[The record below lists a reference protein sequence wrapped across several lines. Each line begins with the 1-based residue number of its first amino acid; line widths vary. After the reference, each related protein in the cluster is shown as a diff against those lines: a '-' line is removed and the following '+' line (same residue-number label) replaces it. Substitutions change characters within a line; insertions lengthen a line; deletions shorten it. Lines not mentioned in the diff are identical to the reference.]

1 MRVGVVVPV
10 HGWAPYLAEALDG
23 ILAQDPAP
31 DDVVVVDDG
40 SPEPLQLHVDH
51 APRCRLVR
59 REERGGLPAAR
70 RTGVAALDATEL
82 VALCDDDDVWRP
94 GKLRAQ
100 LAALRSDRSGPG
112 MPAGCFSRTVVI
124 GPDGRETG
132 ECWPDPPTTLPA
144 LYERNPV
151 CVSGALLRRDA
162 VERAGGIARDLPAA
176 EDWDLWLRLLAAG
189 ERLVLA
195 PDAVVAYRRR
205 AGAMSADVASLA
217 RAQLTVHADH
227 AALVDEATRRRTE
240 ARDRRALAA
249 GLVRA
254 GDPAGARAAY
264 AQAAA
269 LAPPPI
275 ADRARAALLR
285 VPVARGVLG
294 RRDPYRR
301 RAVSAARGS
310 AAGR

>member
-23 ILAQDPAP
+23 ILGQDPAP

-40 SPEPLQLHVDH
+40 SPEPVQLHVDH
-51 APRCRLVR
+51 AQRCRLVR
-59 REERGGLPAAR
+59 RPERGGLPAAR
-70 RTGVAALDATEL
+70 RTGVAALDTEL
-82 VALCDDDDVWRP
+82 IALCDDDDAWRP

-100 LAALRSDRSGPG
+100 LSALRDGGPG
-112 MPAGCFSRTVVI
+112 RAAACFSRAVVV

-132 ECWPDPPTTLPA
+132 ERWPDPPTTLPA

-176 EDWDLWLRLLAAG
+176 EDWDLWLRLLGAG
-189 ERLVLA
+189 ERLVHA
-195 PDAVVAYRRR
+195 PGAVVAYRRHP
-205 AGAMSADVASLA
+205 GAMSGDVATLA
-217 RAQLTVHADH
+217 RAQQQVHADH
-227 AALVDEATRRRTE
+227 ARLVDPGTRARAE
-240 ARDRRALAA
+240 ARDLRALCA
-249 GLVRA
+249 GLTRS
-254 GDPAGARAAY
+254 GDHDGARAAY
-264 AQAAA
+264 ARAAA
-269 LAPPPI
+269 IEPPRA

-285 VPVARGVLG
+285 VPVARAALG

-301 RAVSAARGS
+301 
-310 AAGR
+310 